1 MAKANL
7 TKRGVEDV
15 ALWLGILT
23 DRQVIVSH
31 AGMTAVVTFLFTVG
45 PLKSH
50 FDGLELLALLVS
62 V

>member
-1 MAKANL
+1 MAKTSL
-7 TKRGVEDV
+7 TKRGIEDV
-15 ALWLGILT
+15 ALWFGILT

-45 PLKSH
+45 PLKAH
-50 FDGLELLALLVS
+50 FDGLELLSALVS